1 MGSHKIFS
9 LEGKSRS
16 KMFRTTLQC
25 VENRVKD
32 TLELGSLGHEIC
44 LKYPQKHLPWLFQK
58 FYDKSA
64 MVD

>member
-1 MGSHKIFS
+1 M
-9 LEGKSRS
+9 
-16 KMFRTTLQC
+16 QC

-44 LKYPQKHLPWLFQK
+44 LKYPQKYLPWLFQK